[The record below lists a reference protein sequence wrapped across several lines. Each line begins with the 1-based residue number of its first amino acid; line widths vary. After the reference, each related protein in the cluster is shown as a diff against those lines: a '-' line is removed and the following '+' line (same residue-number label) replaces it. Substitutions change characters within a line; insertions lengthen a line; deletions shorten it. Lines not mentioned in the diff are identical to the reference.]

1 MILKHCFAFCALRG
15 YCIFLED
22 LKYLKVSP
30 ISFFSDV
37 YLHFTMRVPPKQGS
51 GPFHLNDGRKN
62 LLSNVHIW
70 RIPDCTSVC
79 LI

>member
-1 MILKHCFAFCALRG
+1 MYDIKTLFCALRG

-22 LKYLKVSP
+22 LKYLKVSL
-30 ISFFSDV
+30 IFFSFSDV
-37 YLHFTMRVPPKQGS
+37 YLHFTMPVPPKQVI

-62 LLSNVHIW
+62 LLSNLHIW